1 VLILCLQSVRRS
13 TNPQV
18 LVTEL
23 RNIDNDAGFYVVRH
37 SYSPSGTREVFQVD
51 VDTSAGQLRIPQHG
65 GQIALNG
72 HQAKIL
78 VTDFNFGAKSLLYS
92 TAEVLSFVVFGDSEI
107 LALWLPEGET
117 GEFTVK
123 GAESIEQIGDDQL
136 GQFEVIKGDDGVTV
150 SYTQEEGIFTAALE
164 DGTTILFLDRQA
176 AYHFWVPTLTNA
188 PHAPVNETGEFNGEV
203 RLVIY

>member
-1 VLILCLQSVRRS
+1 V
-13 TNPQV
+13 
-18 LVTEL
+18 
-23 RNIDNDAGFYVVRH
+23 
-37 SYSPSGTREVFQVD
+37 
-51 VDTSAGQLRIPQHG
+51 RIPQHG

-123 GAESIEQIGDDQL
+123 GAESIEQTGDDQL
-136 GQFEVIKGDDGVTV
+136 GQFEVIKGDDEVTV

-188 PHAPVNETGEFNGEV
+188 PHAPVNETGEFVGEV
-203 RLVIY
+203 WPAVD